1 LPVCRHVLTS
11 VCAVQTCYDAISMS
25 DGQGN
30 TSRPTAHRVAL
41 DPAGMARRAVAQE
54 LGGIDTYCASQA
66 YLVLNSW
73 RNFPHA
79 SRDRAAICRNYLAGS
94 LSDLS
99 WRLPDAG
106 FLPEIPRMD
115 PMAVCGQ
122 SDLRRP
128 FVLCVECFGLRFRD
142 FSSAPDLFSRSFL
155 RTASPDRQKVAVIL
169 ACGSEPVVQTNAKVW
184 AAFMAERSD

>member
-1 LPVCRHVLTS
+1 
-11 VCAVQTCYDAISMS
+11 
-25 DGQGN
+25 
-30 TSRPTAHRVAL
+30 
-41 DPAGMARRAVAQE
+41 MARRAVAQE
-54 LGGIDTYCASQA
+54 LEGIDTYCASQA

-115 PMAVCGQ
+115 SLEVCRQ
-122 SDLRRP
+122 SH
-128 FVLCVECFGLRFRD
+128 
-142 FSSAPDLFSRSFL
+142 L
-155 RTASPDRQKVAVIL
+155 RTASLDRQKVAVIL
-169 ACGSEPVVQTNAKVW
+169 ACGSEAVVQANAKVW
-184 AAFMAERSD
+184 QPLWPSDLIEPL

>member
-1 LPVCRHVLTS
+1 
-11 VCAVQTCYDAISMS
+11 
-25 DGQGN
+25 
-30 TSRPTAHRVAL
+30 
-41 DPAGMARRAVAQE
+41 MARRAVAQE
-54 LGGIDTYCASQA
+54 LEGIDTYCASQA

-94 LSDLS
+94 LSDLC
-99 WRLPDAG
+99 WRLPDAV

-122 SDLRRP
+122 SHLRRH

-142 FSSAPDLFSRSFL
+142 FSSAPDLFSGSFL
-155 RTASPDRQKVAVIL
+155 RTASLDRRKVAVIL
-169 ACGSEPVVQTNAKVW
+169 ACGSGALVATQRPSADNEARSNSRPVSTVLAGTTRIRTLELLVQE
-184 AAFMAERSD
+184 FPQ